1 MTSSDAM
8 SINCSKN
15 IIAFP
20 GIDTLKSGSKMMIYC
35 ATISSHRYCIEA
47 ERGMLIARLDAN
59 SV

>member
-1 MTSSDAM
+1 
-8 SINCSKN
+8 
-15 IIAFP
+15 
-20 GIDTLKSGSKMMIYC
+20 MMIYC